1 MGLQSAFFTAISGI
15 NATGRALG
23 EIGNNIANAE
33 TTGYKSRRVSF
44 GDLFGASIGAGGT
57 STALTEGRGVSVI
70 GVNASFSQGSL
81 ESTSNSLDLA
91 IDGDGFFHV

>member
-44 GDLFGASIGAGGT
+44 GDLFGASIGGGGC
-57 STALTEGRGVSVI
+57 SPP
-70 GVNASFSQGSL
+70 
-81 ESTSNSLDLA
+81 
-91 IDGDGFFHV
+91 

>member
-57 STALTEGRGVSVI
+57 STALTEGRDRKS
-70 GVNASFSQGSL
+70 GSAGMPRP
-81 ESTSNSLDLA
+81 TSSAAFCLNKTTR
-91 IDGDGFFHV
+91 

>member
-15 NATGRALG
+15 SATGRALG

-44 GDLFGASIGAGGT
+44 GDLFGATIGGGGT
-57 STALTEGRGVSVI
+57 STAVTEGRGVSVTGI
-70 GVNASFSQGSL
+70 DAVFS
-81 ESTSNSLDLA
+81 TR
-91 IDGDGFFHV
+91 